1 MLLHFFAGSVIKVV
15 WVSMVHGLSV
25 LPSRVACC
33 CMYCRCIF
41 SLVCVFFSVS
51 LFLVLCALVSVKPL
65 FDGIRIV
72 FVIAFFL
79 MKNVL
84 RHDRKKKNPQP
95 GLAEQGLKGVF
106 ESKC

>member
-1 MLLHFFAGSVIKVV
+1 M
-15 WVSMVHGLSV
+15 
-25 LPSRVACC
+25 R
-33 CMYCRCIF
+33 
-41 SLVCVFFSVS
+41 FFSVS

-84 RHDRKKKNPQP
+84 RHGRKKKTLNRD
-95 GLAEQGLKGVF
+95 
-106 ESKC
+106 